1 MTRNLA
7 ASRRYA
13 ELKAM
18 LEERRR
24 ELMSNMH
31 NRIRHVRA
39 DGTTDRDVLDDGE
52 SCEVEIQN
60 DLELVLIQMT
70 AETLAKVNEA
80 LCRLNEGA
88 YGHCVECGEEIAEAR
103 LRALP
108 FAIRCKNCED
118 AHETVKQ
125 HRVVAPRHA
134 CVGEFSTIRCAT
146 ACRVGVAKAP
156 PVTALRP

>member
-7 ASRRYA
+7 AARRYA

-24 ELMSNMH
+24 ELMNNMH

-39 DGTTDRDVLDDGE
+39 DGTTDRDVLDEGE

-70 AETLAKVNEA
+70 AETLAKVSEA
-80 LCRLNEGA
+80 IRRLDEGA
-88 YGHCVECGEEIAEAR
+88 YGHCVECGEEIAETR

-108 FAIRCKNCED
+108 FAIRCKNCEE
-118 AHETVKQ
+118 AHETVKP
-125 HRVVAPRHA
+125 HRVLASHRGPSAH
-134 CVGEFSTIRCAT
+134 FSDVSI
-146 ACRVGVAKAP
+146 
-156 PVTALRP
+156 